1 MKLSTSTIAEA
12 NARSAQSML
21 RGFGAAGTQAV
32 LTPGVCSCCSCG
44 AVVPVESS
52 AAVLDSELV

>member
-1 MKLSTSTIAEA
+1 MKIVSATLVER

-32 LTPGVCSCCSCG
+32 LTPGVCCCCCG
-44 AVVPVESS
+44 AVVPVQE
-52 AAVLDSELV
+52 